1 MADRPL
7 LPSPPVEEILH
18 DREAVNIAIEE
29 GRHSSLIICETIAA
43 LTKLGRF
50 EELWKIAD
58 SMSKEVSVLVDAEG
72 RVWVDIG
79 TKSSVR
85 LSPAQGSVIP
95 YRLWLHTHPHEAYAS
110 QTDRGTLAGCSMILH
125 EAIVL
130 GHDHMVRLQRKPAGI
145 GRSLE
150 DYGPLSTWTSD
161 EDIVLYSS
169 LKEDYYDR

>member
-1 MADRPL
+1 MTQSPL
-7 LPSPPVEEILH
+7 FPRPPVEEILH
-18 DREAVNIAIEE
+18 EPEEVKIAIEE
-29 GRHSSLIICETIAA
+29 GSHSSHTIIETIAA
-43 LTKLGRF
+43 LAKLGRF

-58 SMSKEVSVLVDAEG
+58 SMSKEVSVLVDAVG
-72 RVWVDIG
+72 SVWVDIG

-85 LSPAQGSVIP
+85 LAPAQGSVIP
-95 YRLWLHTHPHEAYAS
+95 FRLWLHTHPHDAYAS
-110 QTDRGTLAGCSMILH
+110 QTDRGTLAGCSMILQ

-161 EDIVLYSS
+161 EEIVLYSN
-169 LKEDYYDR
+169 LKGGCYDR